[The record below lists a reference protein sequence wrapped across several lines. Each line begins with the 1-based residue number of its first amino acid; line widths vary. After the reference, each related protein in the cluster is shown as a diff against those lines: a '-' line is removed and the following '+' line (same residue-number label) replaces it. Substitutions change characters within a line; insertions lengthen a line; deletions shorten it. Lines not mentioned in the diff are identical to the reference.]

1 MWDPSVLSSADKR
14 MAVRFCAP
22 ASESSCAARWCSSWA
37 FPPPEPAPSWPLT
50 AESYGTCTTAGTR
63 AMSDAPWFSASPPRS
78 SGELDLSTASHPAW
92 MSEPLQIVVLSCSL
106 SEQVWILWDLQ
117 AARRVHGPPGAQ
129 LRAWRDPR
137 ADDGLCHRD
146 VLPRD
151 PAELPRQGGEECGF
165 LQRGQS
171 TRVRLSSRPSA
182 NTSHEHITVWY
193 CTRASSWFEAWRY
206 SLEPRTSGSS
216 NPVKL
221 L

>member
-1 MWDPSVLSSADKR
+1 MWDPSVLSSADKP
-14 MAVRFCAP
+14 MAGRSCAP

-50 AESYGTCTTAGTR
+50 AESYGTCTTAATLSMR
-63 AMSDAPWFSASPPRS
+63 DARWFSASRPRS
-78 SGELDLSTASHPAW
+78 SGELNLSTPSHAAR
-92 MSEPLQIVVLSCSL
+92 MSEPLQIVVLSRSL
-106 SEQVWILWDLQ
+106 SEQVWILRDLQ
-117 AARRVHGPPGAQ
+117 AARRVHGPPRAQ
-129 LRAWRDPR
+129 LWTWWHPR
-137 ADDGLCHRD
+137 ADDGLRHRD

-151 PAELPRQGGEECGF
+151 PAESPRQGGEERGF

-171 TRVRLSSRPSA
+171 TRVKLSSRPSA
-182 NTSHEHITVWY
+182 NTSHKHITVWY
-193 CTRASSWFEAWRY
+193 CTWASSRFEARRY